1 MAKATKPKAESGER
15 KADGEPA
22 ASLGLGEP
30 ATMGLDEP
38 TASQEEVGSQKSEV
52 ESADLRPPTS
62 DAPLPSTRPCCE
74 RHVVLMQ
81 AYSSTDEKTYYR
93 CPVPG
98 CDEREKRVRVQ
109 VDIPSEPRACPQRTC
124 RTPEG
129 APTSY
134 LELVPKLSSL
144 AQLHMACP
152 ACRFNLKIPRPQFAE
167 QVKNEARRRRE
178 RAAESLDAR

>member
-1 MAKATKPKAESGER
+1 MAKATRKSEVGMRKPEDES
-15 KADGEPA
+15 AD
-22 ASLGLGEP
+22 SP

-38 TASQEEVGSQKSEV
+38 TASVGLEQEVGSQKSEV

-74 RHVVLMQ
+74 RHVVLMR

-98 CDEREKRVRVQ
+98 CDARETRVRVQ

-129 APTSY
+129 EPLAY
-134 LELVPKLSSL
+134 LELVPQLSSL

-152 ACRFNLKIPRPQFAE
+152 VCRFNLKIPRPQFAE
-167 QVKNEARRRRE
+167 QVQNEARRRRG